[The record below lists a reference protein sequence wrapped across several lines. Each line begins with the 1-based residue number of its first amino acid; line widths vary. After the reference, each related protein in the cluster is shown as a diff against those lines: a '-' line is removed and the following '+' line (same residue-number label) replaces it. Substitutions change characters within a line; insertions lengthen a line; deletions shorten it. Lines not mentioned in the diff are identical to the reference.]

1 MNLIVNN
8 DQFDQLLEE
17 QDMILTYFSGP
28 NCNVC
33 ASLKPKI
40 ETLVQQQFPQV
51 KYVEIPTEQAP
62 ELSARFRV
70 FTVPVVMFFVEGRE
84 YIREARGIS
93 VSDLAQKMDKIVSL
107 YED

>member
-1 MNLIVNN
+1 MISTN
-8 DQFDQLLEE
+8 DQFDELLEK
-17 QDMILTYFSGP
+17 QPMVLSYFSGE

-40 ETLVQQQFPQV
+40 EMLVREQFPQV
-51 KYVEIPTEQAP
+51 QFVEIATEQSP
-62 ELSARFRV
+62 ELSARYRV
-70 FTVPVVMFFVEGRE
+70 FSVPVVLFFVEGRE

-93 VSDLAQKMDKIVSL
+93 VIELEQKMNKIVKL